1 MGRITVGPAKAI
13 TQTILNHV
21 GEMAEEAGAS
31 AVFVYLDALSDP
43 QIKPPESI
51 GDKVIYVT
59 RTAQEQ
65 KEQNRIGKRCLRVP
79 NVPLTR
85 MGQVKVAV
93 FLALS
98 RNMIHPGDIVVS
110 LTGIAESGTLDT
122 IMITDVG
129 REYEV
134 YSASEDG
141 HDLPADVSPEVVERV
156 LDLATELG
164 NEGREGKPVGAI
176 FVIGDSKR
184 VMELSHQLI
193 LNPFRGY
200 SEEQRNILDEN
211 LEETVKEFSTIDGA
225 FIIRSDGV
233 IETCG
238 AFLETT
244 KQKDLELP
252 RGLGARHYAAAAI
265 TAATDAVAITVS
277 ESTGTVTIFRHGK
290 PITEIEKPR
299 STAVQHERYLAA
311 VRSQAE

>member
-1 MGRITVGPAKAI
+1 MDRTTTEPARAI
-13 TQTILNHV
+13 TQAILNHV
-21 GEMAEEAGAS
+21 GEMADESGAS
-31 AVFVYLDALSDP
+31 AIFVYLDALSDP
-43 QIKPPESI
+43 HIKLPESLE
-51 GDKVIYVT
+51 DKIIYVT
-59 RTAQEQ
+59 RTLQEQ
-65 KEQNRIGKRCLRVP
+65 EGQNRTGKRCLRVP

-85 MGQVKVAV
+85 MGQIKIAV

-98 RNMIHPGDIVVS
+98 RNVIRPGDVVIF
-110 LTGIAESGTLDT
+110 LTGIAESSTLDT

-129 REYEV
+129 REYEM

-141 HDLPADVSPEVVERV
+141 QDLPADVRPEVVERV
-156 LDLATELG
+156 LDIAAELG

-200 SEEQRNILDEN
+200 PEEQRNILDKR

-225 FIIRSDGV
+225 FIIRSDGI

-244 KQKDLELP
+244 SQKDLELP
-252 RGLGARHYAAAAI
+252 RGLGARHHAAAAI

-299 STAVQHERYLAA
+299 STTVQHERYLAA
-311 VRSQAE
+311 VRGTTE